1 MYREI
6 WSGQGEERV
15 SDKSI
20 EILKE
25 LNQYLLTGALS
36 IEEFPKQDLLGM
48 VHAEHDRRLKEQFS
62 NLGEYIAI
70 YDLLIGDALAER
82 NVNGLTDLVDRLIG
96 DLQGTSSVSS
106 DGMDRLRQVSDPV
119 IVKRYQQKAKAVYE
133 RYPFQSLKGE
143 VAFQG
148 KGVIYTVITGDYDV
162 LRDPEYVDPSFD
174 YICFTDNKK
183 LRSEVWN
190 VSYLENFQKMDNARL
205 SRKPKILCHKFLE
218 EYDYSIYVDGK
229 IQIIGNLRE
238 YIERY
243 SKGSPMLCFP
253 HFTRECA
260 YEESIACIN
269 SNADNSETI
278 KRQMDEYR
286 SEGYP
291 VNNGLIDA
299 ACMVRRHD
307 DEILQKVM
315 ECWWEEVRTKSR
327 RDQLSIGYACW
338 KNNFHYDLSDLFIYK
353 NDYIC
358 KRRDR
363 ERPF

>member
-1 MYREI
+1 M
-6 WSGQGEERV
+6 
-15 SDKSI
+15 DNKSV
-20 EILKE
+20 EILIE
-25 LNQYLLTGALS
+25 LKQYLISGALS

-48 VHAEHDRRLKEQFS
+48 VYAEHDRRKEQF
-62 NLGEYIAI
+62 NDLGEYIAI

-82 NVNGLTDLVDRLIG
+82 NIDGLTGLVDSLID
-96 DLQGTSSVSS
+96 DLQETSSVSN
-106 DGMDRLRQVSDPV
+106 DRMDRLRRMSDPV
-119 IVKRYQQKAKAVYE
+119 IVKRYQQRAKAVYDK
-133 RYPFQSLKGE
+133 YPFQSSKEEG
-143 VAFQG
+143 AFQG
-148 KGVIYTVITGDYDV
+148 KGVIYTVITGNYDM
-162 LRDPEYVDPSFD
+162 LREPEYVDSAFD
-174 YICFTDNKK
+174 YICFTDNDK

-190 VSYLENFQKMDNARL
+190 VRYIENPEGLDSARL
-205 SRKPKILCHKFLE
+205 SREPKILCHKYLK

-229 IQIIGNLRE
+229 IQIIGDLKD
-238 YIERY
+238 YIDRY

-253 HFTRECA
+253 HFARECA

-269 SNADNSETI
+269 SGADNDVII

-286 SEGYP
+286 REGYP

-299 ACMVRRHD
+299 ACMVRQHD

-315 ECWWEEVRTKSR
+315 ECWWKEVKTKSR

-338 KNNFHYDLSDLFIYK
+338 KNDFHYDLSDLFIYV

-363 ERPF
+363 ERAF